1 MRNYL
6 FRPNGIMEDM
16 FSEFFT
22 PSKSVSSALKTDIKQ
37 DEKSY
42 SFEIE
47 LSGFKKEEISLTF
60 DDGMMTV
67 TAERKLDAG
76 EGYVLRERKER
87 YERSFYVG
95 EIDEDGIKAK
105 LIDGVLT
112 VNLPKK
118 TALPQKKNIV
128 ID

>member
-42 SFEIE
+42 TFEIE

-60 DDGMMTV
+60 DD
-67 TAERKLDAG
+67 
-76 EGYVLRERKER
+76 VLRERKER